1 MAYQK
6 LQSGDFMVCGFVPK
20 DAELKFVGQNQSSKT
35 TFSIKASET
44 TGADG
49 TKTANWTTCVAWHD
63 LARVCEK
70 FKKGDFVLAIGRME
84 SHEYEGKTYKN
95 LVVEFAVKAGAGT
108 AAPVP
113 VPDPAPDLSEVGDIS
128 EYEVLSADDCP
139 F

>member
-63 LARVCEK
+63 LARVCEG

-95 LVVEFAVKAGAGT
+95 LVVEFAVKAGAGMT
-108 AAPVP
+108 APVP
-113 VPDPAPDLSEVGDIS
+113 VPDPAPDLSEVGDLS
-128 EYEVLSADDCP
+128 EFESLSADDCP